1 MTKEVIVITGSKGSG
16 KSSTAAL
23 FAPPNEIDKVCY
35 VDTEDSAS
43 DILKNLKE
51 LKKSFG
57 AYVRMYERL
66 QIKEDLLDA
75 ITHNKL
81 PWANEQQK
89 SALVEYYQFFLKRI
103 NEVLVKGK
111 FKYLVID
118 TVEPIEAGLS
128 AWAET
133 HRKESGWSG
142 QRDHGK
148 LEVEAV
154 RPLYDGLLEAF
165 ALRGVEYILITS
177 HLKNSWVN
185 DKPVPGKIEPGGR
198 LALLSKLS
206 SMMLWMSPEEGNV
219 NGAPA
224 AIVLKARRGKISVV
238 DNEWV
243 QDRPLPRRIPG
254 FSWTKVRKYEREGC
268 DHAHPAPGE
277 TITPAELDMIS
288 EYLTDAQL
296 RLMTLGT
303 ETELEL
309 IKAQQLPSFSEG
321 VFSLENTGV
330 GLNSEV
336 TDRILQL
343 HHEGLSPLKIK
354 ALVEGI
360 SVKDVLETIKE
371 EEKHDLS
378 LLRK

>member
-43 DILKNLKE
+43 DIIKKLKE
-51 LKKSFG
+51 LKKGFG

-66 QIKEDLLDA
+66 QIKDDLLDS

-89 SALVEYYQFFLKRI
+89 SALVDYYQYFLKRM

-111 FKYLVID
+111 FKYLVLD
-118 TVEPIEAGLS
+118 TIEPIEAGLAS
-128 AWAET
+128 WVET

-148 LEVEAV
+148 MEVEAV
-154 RPLYDGLLEAF
+154 RPLYDGLLESF
-165 ALRGVEYILITS
+165 ALRGIEYVLITS
-177 HLKNSWVN
+177 HLKSVWLN

-219 NGAPA
+219 HGAPA
-224 AIVLKARRGKISVV
+224 AIVLKARRAKMSIV

-243 QDRPLPRRIPG
+243 LERPLPQRIPG
-254 FSWTKVRKYEREGC
+254 FSWTKVRKYERDGC
-268 DHAHPAPGE
+268 DHAHPAEGE
-277 TITPAELDMIS
+277 SITAAEMDMIS

-296 RLMTLGT
+296 RLMTLGA
-303 ETELEL
+303 EAELEQM
-309 IKAQQLPSFSEG
+309 KAQQMPFIGGEA
-321 VFSLENTGV
+321 FSLEDPGLAPEVVEQIMVLSKEPYNLKPVQIKTQLGV
-330 GLNSEV
+330 S
-336 TDRILQL
+336 I
-343 HHEGLSPLKIK
+343 
-354 ALVEGI
+354 
-360 SVKDVLETIKE
+360 KDVVETLKGV
-371 EEKHDLS
+371 K
-378 LLRK
+378 

>member
-23 FAPPNEIDKVCY
+23 FAPPTEMDKVCY

-43 DILKNLKE
+43 NIIKNLKE
-51 LKKSFG
+51 LKKGFG

-66 QIKEDLLDA
+66 QIKEDLLDSIA
-75 ITHNKL
+75 HNKL

-89 SALVEYYQFFLKRI
+89 SALVAYYTYFIERMNQT
-103 NEVLVKGK
+103 LVKGK

-118 TVEPIEAGLS
+118 TVEPIEAGMA
-128 AWAET
+128 AWVES

-148 LEVEAV
+148 MEVEAV
-154 RPLYDGLLEAF
+154 RPLYDGLLESF

-177 HLKNSWVN
+177 HLKSVWLN

-206 SMMLWMSPEEGNV
+206 SMMLWMSPEEGNP

-224 AIVLKARRGKISVV
+224 AIVLKARRAKMSIV

-243 QDRPLPRRIPG
+243 LERPLPQRIPG
-254 FSWTKVRKYEREGC
+254 FSWAKVRQYEKNGC
-268 DHAHPAPGE
+268 DHKNPKEGE
-277 TITPAELDMIS
+277 TITQAEMDMIS

-296 RLMTLGT
+296 RLMTLGA
-303 ETELEL
+303 ETELEQ
-309 IKAQQLPSFSEG
+309 IKAQQMPSISGE
-321 VFSLENTGV
+321 FSLDGNGTGLAPEAV
-330 GLNSEV
+330 EQIVKLAG
-336 TDRILQL
+336 
-343 HHEGLSPLKIK
+343 EGLKPMQIK
-354 ALVEGI
+354 TQVSGVSI
-360 SVKDVLETIKE
+360 KDVLDTLKE
-371 EEKHDLS
+371 VNGHTL
-378 LLRK
+378 